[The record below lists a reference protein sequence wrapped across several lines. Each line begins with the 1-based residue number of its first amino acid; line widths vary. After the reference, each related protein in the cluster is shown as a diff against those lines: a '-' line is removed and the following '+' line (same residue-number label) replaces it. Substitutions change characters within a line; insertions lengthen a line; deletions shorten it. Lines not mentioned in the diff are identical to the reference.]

1 MSYNIHRKNINKTR
15 LGLGLGFSFNC
26 NLTYGKSSFFFV
38 IVGNTSPK
46 HDFHDYTHMT
56 MLSNR
61 IHLMPF

>member
-1 MSYNIHRKNINKTR
+1 MSIGRTLEKKIIVIKLMENQV
-15 LGLGLGFSFNC
+15 
-26 NLTYGKSSFFFV
+26 FFV

-46 HDFHDYTHMT
+46 HDFHDYTHMS